1 MIYYHMKKFTI
12 LFKYKTTFIPIN
24 THSKKENNLL
34 IVISGT

>member
-12 LFKYKTTFIPIN
+12 LFKQKTTFNPIN
-24 THSKKENNLL
+24 THSKEESNLL